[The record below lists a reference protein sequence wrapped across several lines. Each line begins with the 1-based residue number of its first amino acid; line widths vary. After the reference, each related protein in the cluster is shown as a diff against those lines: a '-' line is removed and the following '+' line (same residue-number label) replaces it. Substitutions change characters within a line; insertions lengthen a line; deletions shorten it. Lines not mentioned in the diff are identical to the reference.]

1 MTTIVFGG
9 TGFIGL
15 HTAAELIERGER
27 VILTTHRRN
36 HETPFL
42 RAAIERGDAT
52 VEPVDLRDAGQ
63 VSALVAKYRPD
74 SLLDISGYPPKEL
87 SPAEEVSARVANYVN
102 VFEAARAND
111 VRRLTLT
118 SSFDVYYGLDAS
130 LMPFREDQLVPLQED
145 EDNFIVQSWAKKTLE
160 VVASMYRR
168 QAGLD
173 IVTMRPSGA
182 YGPMYRTFLNVPS
195 RLVRA
200 AVRGEEP
207 RFAAE
212 LDGVPLEDFGY
223 DQLYVK
229 DVGRAIASVHL
240 EPKPKYTIY
249 NVGAG
254 EVVTNGQ
261 VLAAVQKAVPGF
273 DVELATRS
281 ADSEPPLGM
290 VVDTTRI
297 REEFGFT
304 PRYSL
309 EEGIAEYVAWLRE
322 NPI

>member
-1 MTTIVFGG
+1 MTTIVLGG

-15 HTAAELIERGER
+15 HTAAELLDRGER
-27 VILTTHRRN
+27 VVVTTHRRN
-36 HETPFL
+36 HETPAL
-42 RAAIERGDAT
+42 RAAVDRGDSV
-52 VEPVDLRDAGQ
+52 VEPLDLRDREQ
-63 VSALVAKYRPD
+63 VFALVAKHRPD
-74 SLLDISGYPPKEL
+74 SILDISGYPPKEL
-87 SPAEEVSARVANYVN
+87 SPAEEISTRVANYVN
-102 VFEAARAND
+102 VFEAAREHD
-111 VRRLTLT
+111 VPRLTLT

-130 LMPFREDQLVPLQED
+130 LMPFREDQLVPLQEA
-145 EDNFIVQSWAKKTLE
+145 EDNYMVQSWAKKTLE

-168 QAGLD
+168 QSGLD
-173 IVTMRPSGA
+173 IVTVRPSGA
-182 YGPMYRTFLNVPS
+182 FGPMYRTFLNVPS

-200 AVRGEEP
+200 AARGEAP
-207 RFAAE
+207 DFSDR
-212 LDGVPLEDFGY
+212 LDGVPLADFGY

-229 DVGRAIASVHL
+229 DIARAIGAIHL
-240 EPKPKYTIY
+240 APKPEHTIY

-273 DVELATRS
+273 SVDLAPRDENT
-281 ADSEPPLGM
+281 EMPLGM
-290 VVDTTRI
+290 VVDTTRL

-309 EEGIAEYVAWLRE
+309 DEGIAEYVDWLRS